1 MYFLQSV
8 NDFILMIF
16 LSLPFGDQPKTTITS
31 QSLQNLQNQA
41 MNSRYQLSNF
51 CQLQEKM
58 TF

>member
-41 MNSRYQLSNF
+41 MNSRYRLSNF